1 MKQTFKLSSKI
12 RLTIKHTIQNALIS
26 LFTIVT
32 LVSCTQQSAQKDC
45 STYEEAKI
53 PVEVTTDWTA
63 VSAGLQ
69 ASIGSIDN
77 LYMQHEVPEVAQSA
91 NWSGRAWKGERISA
105 QIVLWSKE
113 SVPSV
118 ELKLSDFK
126 TENGATISADNTQ
139 TRFVRY
145 VITDEFAGGCGH
157 RKPEDFAQS
166 LSPDALDNV
175 DCMNIDA
182 ETTRPVWIS
191 IDVPSDAVAGN
202 YTANLELFANGKKK
216 QSFTLNLNV
225 LDKTLPHYTNWSFHL
240 DLWQNPYAVARTE
253 GVEPWSEAHWEALKP
268 AMQMLAN
275 AGQKVITATLNKRP
289 WNGQTEDPFDSMIEW
304 KKKTDGTWEYDYTAF
319 DNWVEFM
326 MDLGITKQI
335 NCYSMVPWGNI
346 FFYFDEETNEEVKMT
361 AAPGT
366 KEYAE
371 LWKPF
376 LIDFTKHLK
385 TKGWENKT
393 LIAMDERL
401 PDEMKA
407 VLSLLNEIAPSLGV
421 ALADNQKSY
430 KLYPDQ
436 LVDLCVA
443 HGATVDAKDRAYRA
457 EKNYVTTWYVCCVEK
472 FPNTHTFSQP
482 TEAAF
487 IGWYTMAADFDGF
500 LRWAYHSYTK
510 DALVDS
516 RFRTWPAGECFLVY
530 PNARSSIRFER
541 LMEGVQDAEKIR
553 IVRNELEKDAS
564 AKGKQKLTKLN
575 EILEAFNVL
584 ERPENIKEML
594 ANGKEFLNNE
604 ALFNLK

>member
-1 MKQTFKLSSKI
+1 MKVSNQKTLLLLLAVLFLSACNQQTTK
-12 RLTIKHTIQNALIS
+12 R
-26 LFTIVT
+26 
-32 LVSCTQQSAQKDC
+32 DC
-45 STYEEAKI
+45 STYEEAKL

-77 LYMQHEVPEVAQSA
+77 LYMQHEVPEVTQST
-91 NWSGRAWKGERISA
+91 NWSGKAWKGERMSA
-105 QIVLWSKE
+105 QIVLWSKD
-113 SVPSV
+113 SVQSV

-126 TENGATISADNTQ
+126 TEEGATISADNTE

-216 QSFTLNLNV
+216 QTFTLTLNV
-225 LDKTLPHYTNWSFHL
+225 LDKTLPHYTDWSFHL

-304 KKKTDGTWEYDYTAF
+304 KKKTDGTWEYDYTVF

-346 FFYFDEETNEEVKMT
+346 LFYFDEGTNEEVKIT

-366 KEYAE
+366 KEYAD

-376 LIDFTKHLK
+376 LTDFTEHLK
-385 TKGWENKT
+385 AKGWENKT
-393 LIAMDERL
+393 LIAMDERG
-401 PDEMKA
+401 PEEMKA
-407 VLSLLNEIAPSLGV
+407 MLSLLKEAAPTLGV
-421 ALADNQKSY
+421 ALADNHKSY

-443 HGATVDAKDRAYRA
+443 HGATVEPEDRAYRA
-457 EKNYVTTWYVCCVEK
+457 EKGYVTTWYVCCSDK
-472 FPNTHTFSQP
+472 FPNVFTFSQP
-482 TEAAF
+482 TEGAF

-500 LRWAYHSYTK
+500 LRWAYNSYTK

-516 RFRTWPAGECFLVY
+516 RFRTWPAGDTYIVY
-530 PNARSSIRFER
+530 PGGRSSIRFER
-541 LMEGVQDAEKIR
+541 LMEGIQDAEKIR
-553 IVRNELEKDAS
+553 IVRDELEEDTS
-564 AKGKQKLTKLN
+564 TEGKQKLAEFN
-575 EILEAFNVL
+575 EMLEAYNVL
-584 ERPENIKEML
+584 ERPENLGAML
-594 ANGKEFLNNE
+594 AKGKEFLNN
-604 ALFNLK
+604 